1 MDSLLQKIREYIVF
15 LKETGDF
22 TWEEIDKL
30 SGESAS
36 TLRKFCSGKTETMH
50 FDALLNVVSALGGN
64 INNAVSYTK
73 QKEAEVNSVIV
84 LKETYEQKIEALTLS
99 YEARINDIKAACE
112 LRIADILECC
122 ELRVADCKQ
131 NYEERL
137 HEYKNVLSKLHPEL
151 IAKCLNEKVKLG

>member
-22 TWEEIDKL
+22 TWEEIEKL

-36 TLRKFCSGKTETMH
+36 TLRKFCSGKTEKIN
-50 FDALLNVVSALGGN
+50 FDVLQKIISALGGN
-64 INNAVSYTK
+64 INDALSYTK
-73 QKEAEVNSVIV
+73 QQEAEVNSVIT
-84 LKETYEQKIEALTLS
+84 LKESYEQQIEALTNS
-99 YEARINDIKAACE
+99 FEARIEDMKKACE

-122 ELRVADCKQ
+122 ELRVADTKR

-137 HEYKNVLSKLHPEL
+137 QEYRNVLSKLHPEL
-151 IAKCLNEKVKLG
+151 AISKR

>member
-15 LKETGDF
+15 LKETGGF
-22 TWEEIDKL
+22 TWEEIEKL

-36 TLRKFCSGKTETMH
+36 TLRKFCSGKTEKIN
-50 FDALLNVVSALGGN
+50 FDILQKIISALGGN
-64 INNAVSYTK
+64 INDALSYTK

-122 ELRVADCKQ
+122 ELRVADCKN

-137 HEYKNVLSKLHPEL
+137 KEYRNVLSKLHPEL
-151 IAKCLNEKVKLG
+151 IAK